1 MRSGGARLHV
11 LQWRGYF
18 SPRTL
23 LYKKVNGRTSYNSYL
38 WENRLI
44 GSSINM
50 LLGNSYVFRLQS
62 RKNKLATIS
71 LRNDA
76 VRCKFIPCTGALKRK
91 HFSYSTL
98 GQSLFKSADPIQ
110 SLYMLG
116 KVRCSL
122 YAAFSRRPTLP
133 AYLQLKKIIF
143 FFNRY
148 CMNTTLGCLPIYTL
162 ASCGSGKQS
171 LLSYLKQLQQPVRN
185 VCIQA
190 DAYLQNKEF
199 SYFYNALS
207 CIKCDKL
214 TKKQRIC
221 SAKLFTSLSYLA
233 NNVLLAKPLSS
244 RKFNSDRAAQET
256 FSLYKKTYASFL
268 RLRIANVNALFT
280 SL

>member
-18 SPRTL
+18 SSRTL

-71 LRNDA
+71 LCNDA

-91 HFSYSTL
+91 HLSYSTL

-143 FFNRY
+143 FFSRY
-148 CMNTTLGCLPIYTL
+148 CVGTVHSCLPIYAL
-162 ASCGSGKQS
+162 A
-171 LLSYLKQLQQPVRN
+171 P
-185 VCIQA
+185 
-190 DAYLQNKEF
+190 
-199 SYFYNALS
+199 
-207 CIKCDKL
+207 
-214 TKKQRIC
+214 
-221 SAKLFTSLSYLA
+221 
-233 NNVLLAKPLSS
+233 
-244 RKFNSDRAAQET
+244 
-256 FSLYKKTYASFL
+256 
-268 RLRIANVNALFT
+268 
-280 SL
+280 